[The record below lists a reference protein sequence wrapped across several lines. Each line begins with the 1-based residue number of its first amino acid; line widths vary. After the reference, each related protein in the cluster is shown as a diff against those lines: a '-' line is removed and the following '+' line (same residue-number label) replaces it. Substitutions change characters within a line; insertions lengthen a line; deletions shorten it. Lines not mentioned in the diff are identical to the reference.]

1 MMSVYWQTDDGW
13 PYADS
18 GWELADPD
26 GEPDADLL
34 SVRLPP
40 GHLLDH
46 LDPME
51 REVIAA
57 RYGLG
62 QPRRSIK
69 QLHTDLGLL
78 PTELQ
83 AVIGSGLAKLRAEL
97 SDPPLL

>member
-1 MMSVYWQTDDGW
+1 MSVYWQTDDGW

-18 GWELADPD
+18 GWEMADPD
-26 GEPDADLL
+26 GEPDEDLL
-34 SVRLPP
+34 SVRLLP

-46 LDPME
+46 LDPIE
-51 REVIAA
+51 REVIGA

-62 QPRRSIK
+62 RPPRSMK
-69 QLHTDLGLL
+69 QLHADLGL
-78 PTELQ
+78 PPAELQ